1 MNSKTQKIF
10 FAPNIKFLR
19 ERRRMSQEV
28 LASKLGLTRA
38 KLAAIE
44 AGNTKSPQPEDYLNF
59 SNFFKISIDTLLK
72 IDLSKLGELKLRE
85 LEAGNDVYIR
95 GGNLRVLAISVDQS
109 NNENVEYVPVK
120 AKAGYMAGYNDPE
133 FIASLPKYSIPN
145 LPAQGTFR
153 IFPSVGDSM
162 LPVPEGADIVAQYA
176 ADWTDLKAD
185 TPCVVILRGQQDFV
199 FKLTTLNEDGTIR
212 LKSLNPLYAPYTVE
226 ASEVMEIWRFYAYTS
241 REFPEA
247 RPEMETVLTAI
258 QKLEEKIEH
267 LSAKS
272 AQTTDSDN

>member
-1 MNSKTQKIF
+1 MNTKTQKIF
-10 FAPNIKFLR
+10 FAANIKFLR
-19 ERRRMSQEV
+19 ERKKMSQEA
-28 LASKLGLTRA
+28 LASTLGLTRA

-59 SNFFKISIDTLLK
+59 SDFFKISIDTLLK
-72 IDLSKLGELKLRE
+72 VDLSKLGELKIRE

-133 FIASLPKYSIPN
+133 FIAALPKYSIPN

-162 LPVPEGADIVAQYA
+162 LPVPEGSDIIAQYV
-176 ADWTDLKAD
+176 ADWTNLKAD
-185 TPCVVILRGQQDFV
+185 TPCIVILRGQQDFV
-199 FKLTTLNEDGTIR
+199 FKLVTVNADGTIL
-212 LKSLNPLYAPYTVE
+212 LKSLNPGYEPYTVE
-226 ASEVMEIWRFYAYTS
+226 ASDVMEIWRFYAYTS

-247 RPEMETVLTAI
+247 QSEMATVLTAI
-258 QKLEEKIEH
+258 KNLEERIRQISQDKGE
-267 LSAKS
+267 
-272 AQTTDSDN
+272 

>member
-1 MNSKTQKIF
+1 MAGKTQKIF

-19 ERRRMSQEV
+19 ERRRMSQET
-28 LASKLGLTRA
+28 LASALELTRA

-59 SNFFKISIDTLLK
+59 SDFFKISIDTLLK

-95 GGNLRVLAISVDQS
+95 GGNLRVLAISVDKS

-120 AKAGYMAGYNDPE
+120 AKAGYMAGCNDPE
-133 FIASLPKYSIPN
+133 FIAGLPKYSMPN

-162 LPVPEGADIVAQYA
+162 LPVPEGADIVAQYV
-176 ADWTDLKAD
+176 ADWTSLKAD
-185 TPCVVILRGQQDFV
+185 TPCIVILKGEQDFV
-199 FKLTTLNEDGTIR
+199 FKLTTLSADGTIG
-212 LKSLNPLYAPYTVE
+212 LKSLNPVYEPYRVD
-226 ASEVMEIWRFYAYTS
+226 AGDVLEIWRFYAYTS

-247 RPEMETVLTAI
+247 RPELETVLTAI
-258 QKLEEKIEH
+258 KNLEQKIEQ
-267 LSAKS
+267 LGES
-272 AQTTDSDN
+272 